1 MLCNEC
7 SLFRPTFRI
16 ILRACFSLNIARESM
31 PLINLKRWQDF
42 ARPQLPNCSRF
53 EWSNMFKTKLLH
65 TTLSE
70 TSGILH
76 SAYNLRRSW
85 YARSES
91 YILMHMGN
99 DEAALKIYKRKQ
111 SSVSH
116 PNQVCKRR
124 CSHQSLLNS
133 HTLHN

>member
-53 EWSNMFKTKLLH
+53 EWSSTFKTKLLH

-91 YILMHMGN
+91 YILRCVWATMRLH
-99 DEAALKIYKRKQ
+99 LKFTSANNLQ
-111 SSVSH
+111 SPIQTKSASGAV
-116 PNQVCKRR
+116 PTKVC
-124 CSHQSLLNS
+124 
-133 HTLHN
+133 